1 MAAEREPEPMSS
13 RRNPRPRPTDAQLEI
28 LEVLWRGG
36 AATVREVHEAL
47 PSAKTR
53 RYTTT
58 LKLMQVM
65 AEKGLVR
72 RNESARS
79 HVYEA
84 TTGERELKD
93 ALVGELVDKAF
104 GGSAARLAMSA
115 LSKKPASKAELELVR
130 RLLDDLEGGRRQQ
143 R

>member
-1 MAAEREPEPMSS
+1 MT
-13 RRNPRPRPTDAQLEI
+13 RRRPQPRPTDAQLEI
-28 LEVLWRGG
+28 LEVLWQRGP
-36 AATVREVHEAL
+36 ATVRDVHEAL

-84 TTGERELKD
+84 TTGESALKD
-93 ALVGELVDKAF
+93 ALVRELVDKAF

-115 LSKKPASKAELELVR
+115 LSKKPGSKAELDEVR
-130 RLLDDLEGGRRQQ
+130 RLLDTLEGRKPR
-143 R
+143 

>member
-1 MAAEREPEPMSS
+1 MSPK
-13 RRNPRPRPTDAQLEI
+13 RNQQPRPTAAQLEI

-115 LSKKPASKAELELVR
+115 LSRKPGSKAELEEVR
-130 RLLDDLEGGRRQQ
+130 RLLDALEGGRRKQ